1 MFDINNSKD
10 FYTKL
15 LADFDDFM
23 DHRDSARH
31 AMNCAITAHHMH
43 DWVWND
49 YLKNDEAIRR
59 RMGIEKD
66 KNDFVKWIDD
76 HSVWFSMVQEIS
88 NGSKHF
94 GRQPPFETRRV
105 TGYGTGGYGVGPYGV
120 SYLIIDHGEDAGVH
134 QFMNVP
140 DLLEVV
146 VRFWRDFFRNCSP
159 FPDDIPKGKTKL
171 MDEQ

>member
-1 MFDINNSKD
+1 MFDINNSRD
-10 FYTKL
+10 FYVKL

-23 DHRDSARH
+23 ERQDSARH

-49 YLKNDEAIRR
+49 YLKNDESTRK
-59 RMGIEKD
+59 RMGIPRD
-66 KNDFVKWIDD
+66 KNDFTRWISA
-76 HSVWFSMVQEIS
+76 HSVWFGLVQEIS

-94 GRQPPFETRRV
+94 GRRSSFETRRV
-105 TGYGTGGYGVGPYGV
+105 TGYGMGGYGVGPYGH
-120 SYLIIDHGEDAGVH
+120 SYLEVDHGECAGEH
-134 QFMNVP
+134 RFMTVA

-146 VRFWRDFFRNCSP
+146 VRFWRDFLRDYSP
-159 FPDDIPKGKTKL
+159 YRSGLPRGKTKL